1 MSEFW
6 LVINILFINGFS
18 LADHEDSLLTD
29 LVAAADLLPA
39 RGQGEL
45 RNNRGENIQEN
56 WWVTHEDY
64 TFTYVFAFVCL
75 KLVHKIISA

>member
-1 MSEFW
+1 MILEFW
-6 LVINILFINGFS
+6 SYLSTGFS
-18 LADHEDSLLTD
+18 LADHEDSLLAD

-56 WWVTHEDY
+56 WWVTHEIY
-64 TFTYVFAFVCL
+64 TFTFLPLFV
-75 KLVHKIISA
+75 

>member
-1 MSEFW
+1 MSEFY
-6 LVINILFINGFS
+6 LSTGFS

-64 TFTYVFAFVCL
+64 TFLRLHVFVFIFL

>member
-1 MSEFW
+1 MSEFY
-6 LVINILFINGFS
+6 LSTGFS

-56 WWVTHEDY
+56 W
-64 TFTYVFAFVCL
+64 
-75 KLVHKIISA
+75 